1 MDPSVRIINADVS
14 RIACGVRR
22 SLLSFAGVCALVIP
36 LTAHDIITTKL
47 TYTRDISRLFALRCV
62 ACHGET
68 SSIPLTS
75 YQEVRPWAV
84 DIKEQVLARSMPPW
98 GAVKGF
104 GDLSPDN
111 GLTQEEI
118 LIIAAWVV
126 GGAPRGDAALLPGD
140 QPAPL
145 PTPRESLNDA
155 LLVLTRTVLKKPLGM
170 AGIRPQPDERVD
182 STRITARLPDGR
194 VEPLLWLY
202 RYDPS
207 WDRVFQFRKRIILPR
222 GTTVEASRP
231 LRYYLETLKALSREP

>member
-47 TYTRDISRLFALRCV
+47 TYTRDISRLFARRCV

-170 AGIRPQPDERVD
+170 AGIRPEPDELVD

-207 WDRVFQFRKRIILPR
+207 FDRVFQFRKRIILPR